1 MPTRIA
7 VTRGLHIGNLYVAR
21 VARMSRRAC
30 SDDPLRLKELG
41 YGWEKELVLSQESS
55 TLKVLRP
62 RPRASRRRFRAARKT
77 APRSSV
83 QVEQRSPAR
92 QGGAGGK
99 QSEKRGDGDIPVPQR
114 TVSHPSKPRPGRAAP

>member
-21 VARMSRRAC
+21 VARTSRRAR

-62 RPRASRRRFRAARKT
+62 RPRASRRRFRAARAWFRWVT
-77 APRSSV
+77 NRPLRY
-83 QVEQRSPAR
+83 
-92 QGGAGGK
+92 
-99 QSEKRGDGDIPVPQR
+99 GDIPISPLLR
-114 TVSHPSKPRPGRAAP
+114 LFATGAALAGGGALLYLYG